1 MGLLEKIFG
10 TYEDQVQEKENVKG
24 YFRTLTAYSPA
35 FTTWDG
41 AIYESGLVRSA
52 IDARARHVS
61 KLKVEIL
68 GDKGGRLIS
77 SLKKRPNSWQTWGQ
91 FLYRTSTILDVCN
104 TCFIVPVEADGVTTG
119 YIPIL
124 PKRTELVRDEDN
136 NLWLRYRFSGNQTA
150 VVEYDRVGTLIKH
163 QFLNDMYGDS
173 NRALDDTMKLIHVQ
187 NEGIEAAVKNGASY
201 RFLAQYDNFAKS
213 EDLKKERERFNEK
226 NLRADGKNGGLL
238 LFPNTYSNI
247 KQLENKPYNIDADQM
262 KVINTN
268 VYNYFGVNE
277 DVLQNK
283 AYGDSWSAFYEGA
296 IETFSVQFSDV
307 MTEVLFS
314 DRDREKGNELMAT
327 ANRLQY
333 LSNKDKLD
341 VSAQMADRGI
351 MTRNEIRE
359 IWNLPPIE
367 GGDEAIIRGEYYNA
381 SEKTEGGE
389 NEE

>member
-10 TYEDQVQEKENVKG
+10 SQEDQLEEQEKIDG
-24 YFRTLTAYSPA
+24 YFKTLTAYRPA
-35 FTTWDG
+35 FTSWDG
-41 AIYESGLVRSA
+41 AMYESGLVRSA
-52 IDARARHVS
+52 IDARARHIS
-61 KLKVEIL
+61 KLKVEL
-68 GDKGGRLIS
+68 VGTKNGRLIS
-77 SLKKRPNSWQTWGQ
+77 TLRKRPNTWQTWGQ
-91 FLYRTSTILDVCN
+91 FLYRASTILDVCN
-104 TCFIVPVEADGVTTG
+104 TCFIVPVETDGIVTG
-119 YIPIL
+119 YAPIL
-124 PKRTELVRDEDN
+124 PRKTELVRDEDGN
-136 NLWLRYRFSGNQTA
+136 VWLRYRFSSAQTA

-173 NRALDDTMKLIHVQ
+173 NKALDETMKLIHVQ

-226 NLRADGKNGGLL
+226 NLKADGKNGGLL

-296 IETFSVQFSDV
+296 VETFSIQFSDV
-307 MTEVLFS
+307 MTSVLYT
-314 DRDREKGNELMAT
+314 DRERDNGNELMAT

-341 VSAQMADRGI
+341 VSSQMADRGI

-381 SEKTEGGE
+381 TDKTEGGE
-389 NEE
+389 DEE

>member
-1 MGLLEKIFG
+1 MGLFEKIFG

-52 IDARARHVS
+52 IDARARHVG

-68 GDKGGRLIS
+68 GDKGGRLIT

-104 TCFIVPVEADGVTTG
+104 TCFIVPVETDGVTTG
-119 YIPIL
+119 YVPIL

-314 DRDREKGNELMAT
+314 DRERENGNELMAT